1 MSQHDLLI
9 EIACEELPARFMAPL
24 ADALLDSLSN
34 GLKTAGVSF
43 GATRRFATPRRIAA
57 LLQDVASMQP
67 DQSIERRGPAVAAAY
82 RDGQPTKAAE
92 GFARGC
98 GVTLEQLST
107 IETDKGEYLYYASTQ
122 PGLPLAELLQGL
134 FDETLKRMDELVPKR
149 MRWGAGDASFVR
161 PVHSLIALH
170 GDSVLPLQA
179 FGLHADRTTCGHRF
193 HAPDTITL
201 KQAGDYE
208 QALEQAFVLA
218 DAASR
223 KAKIRKQVETVAQG
237 RALIDEGL
245 LDEVTALVEWPE
257 PILGRF
263 DEEFLQLP
271 EEVIV
276 TTIQEHQRYFPVYD
290 DKGAIS
296 PEFVTVANL
305 RSRDAAQVTAGNEKV
320 VRPRLTDALFFWQ
333 QDLKT
338 DVSVWLDKL
347 TKVTYIKGLGSLA
360 DKTQRMQALAARLA
374 AAFSVDP
381 TLAARASQLAK
392 ADLASMAVY
401 EMPELQGIMGG
412 HYARHRGEPEA
423 VACAIAEHY
432 QPEGPNDAVPI
443 RPLSAITAIADKLD
457 TLICLFSKDE
467 LRPTSSKD
475 PYGARR
481 AALGLIRILADSN
494 VNVALDDLIDQASDD
509 NELHN
514 IGAEAREELLK
525 FLRDRLRVW
534 LNLRGY
540 ELRLV
545 DSVLLAERSLDVLDV
560 IKRCNAL
567 ERMQSDYSSAFEQLA
582 AANKRI
588 RNILGDAQNSQDNSS
603 VLVEPA
609 EIALQQALSDSQPAF
624 DKALSSPPD
633 YVGAMKAL
641 AQLSGPITKFFED
654 VLVNAEDDTLRQ
666 ARHALLEVFARRCS
680 ALADFAALSSG

>member
-9 EIACEELPARFMAPL
+9 EIACEELPARFMVPL
-24 ADALLDSLSN
+24 ADALLSGLTRGLSD
-34 GLKTAGVSF
+34 AGVSF
-43 GATRRFATPRRIAA
+43 GDAQRLASPRRIAA
-57 LLQDVASMQP
+57 LIHDVASLQP
-67 DQSIERRGPAVAAAY
+67 DQSVERRGPAVAAAY

-98 GVTLEQLST
+98 GVSVDQLST

-122 PGLPLAELLQGL
+122 AGQPLSELLQGI
-134 FDETLKRMDELVPKR
+134 FEEALKRMDELVPKR
-149 MRWGAGDASFVR
+149 MRWGAGEASFVR
-161 PVHSLIALH
+161 PVHALVALH
-170 GDSVLPLQA
+170 GDTVVPLNA
-179 FGLHADRTTCGHRF
+179 FGLTADRTTSGHRF
-193 HAPDTITL
+193 HASQTISL
-201 KQAGDYE
+201 GHAAEYPQAM
-208 QALEQAFVLA
+208 EQAFVLA
-218 DAASR
+218 DVATR
-223 KAKIRKQVETVAQG
+223 KAKIRKQVETVSQG

-263 DEEFLQLP
+263 DDEFLELP

-290 DKGAIS
+290 DKGNIS

-305 RSRDAAQVTAGNEKV
+305 RSRDVAQVTAGNEKV

-338 DVSVWLDKL
+338 DVSEWLDKL

-360 DKTQRMQALAARLA
+360 DKSQRMQALATRLA
-374 AAFSVDP
+374 PAFAVDA
-381 TLAARASQLAK
+381 TLAAKACHLAK

-412 HYARHRGEPEA
+412 HYARRRGEPEA
-423 VACAIAEHY
+423 VAQAIAEHY
-432 QPEGPNDAVPI
+432 QPEGPNDAVPVQ
-443 RPLSAITAIADKLD
+443 PLSAVTAMADKLD

-494 VNVALDDLIDQASDD
+494 AHVALDELIDQAAGDSA
-509 NELHN
+509 LHTLS
-514 IGAEAREELLK
+514 AEARGELLK

-534 LNLRGY
+534 LNSQGY
-540 ELRLV
+540 EIRLIEG
-545 DSVLLAERSLDVLDV
+545 VLLAEQSLDVLDV
-560 IKRCNAL
+560 LKRCKAL
-567 ERMQSDYSSAFEQLA
+567 ENMQKDDNAAFEQLA
-582 AANKRI
+582 SANKRI
-588 RNILGDAQNSQDNSS
+588 RNILSDTQALQANPAA
-603 VLVEPA
+603 LVEAA
-609 EIALQQALSDSQPAF
+609 EIALHQALVDSQSAF
-624 DKALSSPPD
+624 DAALAARE

-641 AQLSGPITKFFED
+641 AQLSGPITQFFED
-654 VLVNAEDDTLRQ
+654 VLVNAEDDTVRM
-666 ARHALLEVFARRCS
+666 ARYALLDVFTQRCS